1 MRSGGTF
8 MVDTGIPVNL
18 LHSCP
23 TLGTRGFL
31 LRRPTDVR
39 KAEDTSEDLTE
50 TGNCA

>member
-1 MRSGGTF
+1 

-39 KAEDTSEDLTE
+39 KVEDTSEVLTE